1 MNFLLNNE
9 KSTLNEKIK
18 HLKQSGSIKRKSGI
32 GRPRTTANIDAV
44 DELVLS
50 QENAPQ
56 TRSIQYD
63 RLREKRVFILLTQ
76 HQFVNNINVGGRSR
90 LPIPDFLVID
100 PVCVKRL
107 IKSFSVLF
115 CHPFAGN
122 SLVSLTALQHLAYY
136 NFLI

>member
-76 HQFVNNINVGGRSR
+76 HQFVNNINVGGRLRCSWPATTR
-90 LPIPDFLVID
+90 LTCCRSSFFQTLNKVVQCIFL
-100 PVCVKRL
+100 
-107 IKSFSVLF
+107 
-115 CHPFAGN
+115 
-122 SLVSLTALQHLAYY
+122 
-136 NFLI
+136 